1 MDKDNSINNYNHSIS
16 LLERK
21 NLVITGV
28 KKIENFDNNQ
38 FILETIMG
46 FMIVKGEGLE
56 LVKLDTLS
64 GNVSIKGLVNSI
76 NYVEESSK
84 KEKEESIFSRLF
96 KWVWIFKYI
105 LWFIPLYLVLFL
117 DVDYS
122 FLEKFYFFINGVF
135 YIPFFMWCFFFFFF
149 FSFYYLLIMELSI
162 YIFYLWLFWE

>member
-28 KKIENFDNNQ
+28 KRIENFDNNQ

-46 FMIVKGEGLE
+46 FMVVKGEGLE

-64 GNVSIKGLVNSI
+64 GNVSIKGTINSI
-76 NYVEESSK
+76 NYVEDSSK

-96 KWVWIFKYI
+96 K
-105 LWFIPLYLVLFL
+105 
-117 DVDYS
+117 
-122 FLEKFYFFINGVF
+122 
-135 YIPFFMWCFFFFFF
+135 
-149 FSFYYLLIMELSI
+149 
-162 YIFYLWLFWE
+162 